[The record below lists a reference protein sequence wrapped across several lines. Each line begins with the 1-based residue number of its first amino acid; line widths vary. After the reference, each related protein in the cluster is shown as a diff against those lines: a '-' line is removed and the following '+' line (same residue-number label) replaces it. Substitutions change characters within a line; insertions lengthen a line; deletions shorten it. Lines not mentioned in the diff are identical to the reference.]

1 MPARY
6 GSSAERWKN
15 IMICIPASEGETAIL
30 IYRWGCVHVCARGSI
45 QQAERQEVL
54 LRGAG
59 TVVLI
64 KAQAGDTVGGAPLFI
79 HQPPIPV
86 GRVR

>member
-1 MPARY
+1 M
-6 GSSAERWKN
+6 
-15 IMICIPASEGETAIL
+15 
-30 IYRWGCVHVCARGSI
+30 HVCSCVCVRGSV
-45 QQAERQEVL
+45 QQAERQEEL

-79 HQPPIPV
+79 HQPPIPF